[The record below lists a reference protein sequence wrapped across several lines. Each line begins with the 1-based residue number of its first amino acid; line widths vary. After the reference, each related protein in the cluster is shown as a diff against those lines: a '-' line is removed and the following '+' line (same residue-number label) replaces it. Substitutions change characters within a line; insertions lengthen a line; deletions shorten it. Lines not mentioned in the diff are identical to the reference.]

1 MKVLG
6 LICSPKRE
14 GNTAKLVEA
23 VLRGAG
29 EAGHHA
35 EVFYLCDMNIGPLEA
50 SGGNL
55 IYPEDDMERLYP
67 HIESMDAL
75 VIGTPIYY
83 DQVSARAKIFFD
95 RLHFYSKTHGEE
107 YRGRFPDGVKAVTL
121 TTQGA
126 GNPDRYDDV
135 LEWMKG
141 RLEYYWNME
150 VVASLKAASTG
161 SNPVR
166 GRAELLEK
174 AMEIGRNL

>member
-1 MKVLG
+1 MEGKKGGGGCICPASALVKALLTHVVLG
-6 LICSPKRE
+6 RDD
-14 GNTAKLVEA
+14 A
-23 VLRGAG
+23 VVMDM
-29 EAGHHA
+29 EAG
-35 EVFYLCDMNIGPLEA
+35 LEHLGRA
-50 SGGNL
+50 TT
-55 IYPEDDMERLYP
+55 
-67 HIESMDAL
+67 ESMDAL

-107 YRGRFPDGVKAVTL
+107 YRRRFPDGVKAVTV

-161 SNPVR
+161 SNPVQD
-166 GRAELLEK
+166 RAELLEK

>member
-29 EAGHHA
+29 EAGHHT

-50 SGGNL
+50 RGGNL

-107 YRGRFPDGVKAVTL
+107 YRGRFPDGVKAVTV

-161 SNPVR
+161 SNPVQ
-166 GRAELLEK
+166 GRAKLLEK